1 VNTGFNDVIG
11 SGEDE
16 RDLAPT
22 HAAQARLVGRQQVAL
37 AEAHGAR
44 LPHPAIAMAASAT
57 PPLVVIP
64 PRSLPRFGSYLAS
77 TGSNSYAQLVGPPN
91 KQLATRGRPGV
102 VDDLAEAIQT
112 RIISGDIPAGAR
124 LRQEQLAAEYE
135 LSRTPIRE
143 ALRKLQAE
151 GTVEL
156 VPNQGAVVR
165 GTSVRDVREGY
176 EVRAELEGMAAA
188 LAATWITDEH
198 LTQLREAE
206 ELFRRAIEDSQ
217 PGTWAR
223 ANDQFH
229 EAVQA
234 AAGNERLRR
243 TIRDLHKAFPR
254 RLTWGALEANS
265 KLLAENVEQ
274 HNEILRAIESREP
287 DAARDAMR
295 RHVLRAG
302 ERITRWVERR
312 GTTTTAH

>member
-1 VNTGFNDVIG
+1 MAGANND
-11 SGEDE
+11 
-16 RDLAPT
+16 L
-22 HAAQARLVGRQQVAL
+22 
-37 AEAHGAR
+37 
-44 LPHPAIAMAASAT
+44 
-57 PPLVVIP
+57 
-64 PRSLPRFGSYLAS
+64 S
-77 TGSNSYAQLVGPPN
+77 TG
-91 KQLATRGRPGV
+91 GRRGV

-112 RIISGDIPAGAR
+112 RIISGDFPAGAR
-124 LRQEQLAAEYE
+124 LRQEQLAAEYR

-165 GTSVRDVREGY
+165 GTTVRDVREGY
-176 EVRAELEGMAAA
+176 EVRAELEAMAAA

-254 RLTWGALEANS
+254 RLTWGALQADS
-265 KLLAENVEQ
+265 RLLTENVDQ
-274 HNEILRAIESREP
+274 HHAVFEAIERRDP

-295 RHVLRAG
+295 RHILRAG
-302 ERITRWVERR
+302 ELVARWVERPDR
-312 GTTTTAH
+312 G

>member
-1 VNTGFNDVIG
+1 MDPANND
-11 SGEDE
+11 
-16 RDLAPT
+16 R
-22 HAAQARLVGRQQVAL
+22 
-37 AEAHGAR
+37 
-44 LPHPAIAMAASAT
+44 
-57 PPLVVIP
+57 
-64 PRSLPRFGSYLAS
+64 S
-77 TGSNSYAQLVGPPN
+77 TG
-91 KQLATRGRPGV
+91 GRRGV

-112 RIISGDIPAGAR
+112 RIIAGDFPAGAR
-124 LRQEQLAAEYE
+124 LRQEQLATDYR

-151 GTVEL
+151 GSVEL

-165 GTSVRDVREGY
+165 GTTVRDVREGY
-176 EVRAELEGMAAA
+176 EVRAELEALAAA

-198 LTQLREAE
+198 LAQLRDAE
-206 ELFRRAIEDSQ
+206 KLFRGAIEDSQ

-243 TIRDLHKAFPR
+243 TIRDLHRAFPR
-254 RLTWGALEANS
+254 RLTWGALQADPR
-265 KLLAENVEQ
+265 LLGANVEQ
-274 HNEILRAIESREP
+274 HHAVLEAIERRDA

-302 ERITRWVERR
+302 ELIARWVERR
-312 GTTTTAH
+312 GTSTAH

>member
-1 VNTGFNDVIG
+1 MDPANND
-11 SGEDE
+11 
-16 RDLAPT
+16 L
-22 HAAQARLVGRQQVAL
+22 
-37 AEAHGAR
+37 
-44 LPHPAIAMAASAT
+44 SA
-57 PPLVVIP
+57 
-64 PRSLPRFGSYLAS
+64 
-77 TGSNSYAQLVGPPN
+77 
-91 KQLATRGRPGV
+91 RGRRGV

-112 RIISGDIPAGAR
+112 RIIAGDFPAGAR
-124 LRQEQLAAEYE
+124 LRQEQLAAEYR

-165 GTSVRDVREGY
+165 GTTVRDVREGY

-198 LTQLREAE
+198 LSQLRAAEA
-206 ELFRRAIEDSQ
+206 LFRRAIQDSQ

-254 RLTWGALEANS
+254 RLTWGALEADS

-274 HNEILRAIESREP
+274 HHAILAAIERRDPEGARE
-287 DAARDAMR
+287 AMR

-302 ERITRWVERR
+302 ALIARWVERR
-312 GTTTTAH
+312 A

>member
-1 VNTGFNDVIG
+1 V
-11 SGEDE
+11 
-16 RDLAPT
+16 R
-22 HAAQARLVGRQQVAL
+22 AA
-37 AEAHGAR
+37 
-44 LPHPAIAMAASAT
+44 
-57 PPLVVIP
+57 
-64 PRSLPRFGSYLAS
+64 
-77 TGSNSYAQLVGPPN
+77 N
-91 KQLATRGRPGV
+91 KQLSTRGRPGV

-112 RIISGDIPAGAR
+112 RIITGDIPPGAR

-165 GTSVRDVREGY
+165 GTTVRDVREGY

-217 PGTWAR
+217 PDTWAR

-229 EAVQA
+229 DAVQA
-234 AAGNERLRR
+234 AAGNDALRR

-254 RLTWGALEANS
+254 RLTWGALEADS
-265 KLLAENVEQ
+265 KLLAANVEQ
-274 HNEILRAIESREP
+274 HHEILRAIESRDP

-302 ERITRWVERR
+302 ELITRWVERR
-312 GTTTTAH
+312 GTAH

>member
-1 VNTGFNDVIG
+1 VARTD
-11 SGEDE
+11 SG
-16 RDLAPT
+16 L
-22 HAAQARLVGRQQVAL
+22 
-37 AEAHGAR
+37 
-44 LPHPAIAMAASAT
+44 S
-57 PPLVVIP
+57 
-64 PRSLPRFGSYLAS
+64 PRR
-77 TGSNSYAQLVGPPN
+77 
-91 KQLATRGRPGV
+91 GV
-102 VDDLAEAIQT
+102 VDDLATAIQT
-112 RIISGDIPAGAR
+112 RIVTGDIPPGTR
-124 LRQEQLAAEYE
+124 LRQEQLAAEYQ

-165 GTSVRDVREGY
+165 GTTVRDVREGY

-198 LTQLREAE
+198 LTQLRAAE
-206 ELFRRAIEDSQ
+206 ELFRRAIEDSE
-217 PGTWAR
+217 PGAWAR

-243 TIRDLHKAFPR
+243 TIRDLQKAFPR
-254 RLTWGALEANS
+254 RLSWSTLEADS
-265 KLLAENVEQ
+265 KLLADNVEQ
-274 HNEILRAIESREP
+274 HNEILRAIESRDP

-302 ERITRWVERR
+302 ELIARWVERR
-312 GTTTTAH
+312 GTTTAH

>member
-1 VNTGFNDVIG
+1 
-11 SGEDE
+11 
-16 RDLAPT
+16 
-22 HAAQARLVGRQQVAL
+22 
-37 AEAHGAR
+37 
-44 LPHPAIAMAASAT
+44 M
-57 PPLVVIP
+57 
-64 PRSLPRFGSYLAS
+64 
-77 TGSNSYAQLVGPPN
+77 GPPN
-91 KQLATRGRPGV
+91 TRSRPGV

-112 RIISGDIPAGAR
+112 RIIAGDIPAGAR

-143 ALRKLQAE
+143 ALRKLQAQ

-156 VPNQGAVVR
+156 VPHQGAVVR
-165 GTSVRDVREGY
+165 GTTVRDVREGN

-188 LAATWITDEH
+188 LAATWITDQH
-198 LTQLREAE
+198 LTQLRDAE

-229 EAVQA
+229 EAVHA

-254 RLTWGALEANS
+254 RLTWGALEADS
-265 KLLAENVEQ
+265 RLLTENVEQ
-274 HNEILRAIESREP
+274 HHEILRAIESRDP

-302 ERITRWVERR
+302 ELITRWVERR
-312 GTTTTAH
+312 GTAH

>member
-1 VNTGFNDVIG
+1 MKPAN
-11 SGEDE
+11 EQ
-16 RDLAPT
+16 LAPR
-22 HAAQARLVGRQQVAL
+22 A
-37 AEAHGAR
+37 
-44 LPHPAIAMAASAT
+44 
-57 PPLVVIP
+57 
-64 PRSLPRFGSYLAS
+64 
-77 TGSNSYAQLVGPPN
+77 
-91 KQLATRGRPGV
+91 RPGV

-112 RIISGDIPAGAR
+112 RIIAGDIPAGAR
-124 LRQEQLAAEYE
+124 LRQEQLAAEYR

-165 GTSVRDVREGY
+165 GITVRDVREGY

-198 LTQLREAE
+198 LSQLREAE
-206 ELFRRAIEDSQ
+206 ELFRSAIEDTQ
-217 PGTWAR
+217 PGTWGR

-243 TIRDLHKAFPR
+243 TIRDLHRTFPR
-254 RLTWGALEANS
+254 RLTWGALEADS

-274 HNEILRAIESREP
+274 HHAVLVAIERRDP

-302 ERITRWVERR
+302 ELIARWVERR
-312 GTTTTAH
+312 A

>member
-1 VNTGFNDVIG
+1 
-11 SGEDE
+11 
-16 RDLAPT
+16 
-22 HAAQARLVGRQQVAL
+22 
-37 AEAHGAR
+37 
-44 LPHPAIAMAASAT
+44 
-57 PPLVVIP
+57 
-64 PRSLPRFGSYLAS
+64 
-77 TGSNSYAQLVGPPN
+77 VGPPN
-91 KQLATRGRPGV
+91 KQLSTRGRPGV

-112 RIISGDIPAGAR
+112 RIIAGDFPAGAR
-124 LRQEQLAAEYE
+124 LRQEQLAAEYA

-165 GTSVRDVREGY
+165 GTSVRDLREGY

-198 LTQLREAE
+198 LTQLRDAD

-217 PGTWAR
+217 PGTWAQ
-223 ANDQFH
+223 ANDHFH

-254 RLTWGALEANS
+254 RLTWGALEADS
-265 KLLAENVEQ
+265 KLLADNVEQ
-274 HNEILRAIESREP
+274 HNEILRAIESRDP

-302 ERITRWVERR
+302 ELITRWVERR
-312 GTTTTAH
+312 GTTTAH

>member
-1 VNTGFNDVIG
+1 VDPANND
-11 SGEDE
+11 
-16 RDLAPT
+16 L
-22 HAAQARLVGRQQVAL
+22 
-37 AEAHGAR
+37 
-44 LPHPAIAMAASAT
+44 SA
-57 PPLVVIP
+57 
-64 PRSLPRFGSYLAS
+64 
-77 TGSNSYAQLVGPPN
+77 
-91 KQLATRGRPGV
+91 RGRRGV
-102 VDDLAEAIQT
+102 VDDLADAIQT
-112 RIISGDIPAGAR
+112 RIISGDFPAGAR
-124 LRQEQLAAEYE
+124 LRQEQLAADYQ

-143 ALRKLQAE
+143 ALRKLQAA

-165 GTSVRDVREGY
+165 GLTVRDVREGY
-176 EVRAELEGMAAA
+176 EVRAELEGMAAS

-254 RLTWGALEANS
+254 RLTWGALQADS
-265 KLLAENVEQ
+265 RLLAENVDQ
-274 HNEILRAIESREP
+274 HHAVLEAIERRDP
-287 DAARDAMR
+287 DAAREAMR

-302 ERITRWVERR
+302 ELIVRWVERR
-312 GTTTTAH
+312 DGGR

>member
-1 VNTGFNDVIG
+1 MKPAN
-11 SGEDE
+11 E
-16 RDLAPT
+16 
-22 HAAQARLVGRQQVAL
+22 QV
-37 AEAHGAR
+37 
-44 LPHPAIAMAASAT
+44 S
-57 PPLVVIP
+57 
-64 PRSLPRFGSYLAS
+64 PRVR
-77 TGSNSYAQLVGPPN
+77 
-91 KQLATRGRPGV
+91 RGV

-112 RIISGDIPAGAR
+112 RIIAGDIPAGAR
-124 LRQEQLAAEYE
+124 LRQEQLAAEYR

-165 GTSVRDVREGY
+165 GITVRDVREGY

-188 LAATWITDEH
+188 LAATWITAEH
-198 LTQLREAE
+198 LTQLRDAE
-206 ELFRRAIEDSQ
+206 QLFRRAIEDSQ

-243 TIRDLHKAFPR
+243 TIHDLHKAFPR
-254 RLTWGALEANS
+254 RLTWGALEADSN
-265 KLLAENVEQ
+265 LLAQNVEQ
-274 HNEILRAIESREP
+274 HHAVLEAIERRDA

-302 ERITRWVERR
+302 ELIARWVERR
-312 GTTTTAH
+312 GTTPAH

>member
-1 VNTGFNDVIG
+1 
-11 SGEDE
+11 
-16 RDLAPT
+16 
-22 HAAQARLVGRQQVAL
+22 
-37 AEAHGAR
+37 
-44 LPHPAIAMAASAT
+44 M
-57 PPLVVIP
+57 
-64 PRSLPRFGSYLAS
+64 
-77 TGSNSYAQLVGPPN
+77 GPPN
-91 KQLATRGRPGV
+91 KQLATRGRRGV

-302 ERITRWVERR
+302 ERIARWVERR

>member
-1 VNTGFNDVIG
+1 MDPANND
-11 SGEDE
+11 
-16 RDLAPT
+16 L
-22 HAAQARLVGRQQVAL
+22 
-37 AEAHGAR
+37 
-44 LPHPAIAMAASAT
+44 SA
-57 PPLVVIP
+57 
-64 PRSLPRFGSYLAS
+64 
-77 TGSNSYAQLVGPPN
+77 
-91 KQLATRGRPGV
+91 RGRRGV
-102 VDDLAEAIQT
+102 VDDLADAIQT
-112 RIISGDIPAGAR
+112 RIISGDFPAGAR
-124 LRQEQLAAEYE
+124 LRQEQLAADYQ

-143 ALRKLQAE
+143 ALRKLQAA

-165 GTSVRDVREGY
+165 GLTVRDVREGY
-176 EVRAELEGMAAA
+176 EVRAELEGMAAS

-254 RLTWGALEANS
+254 RLTWGALQADS
-265 KLLAENVEQ
+265 RLMAENVEQ
-274 HNEILRAIESREP
+274 HGAILAAIERRDP
-287 DAARDAMR
+287 DAAREAMR
-295 RHVLRAG
+295 SHVLRAG
-302 ERITRWVERR
+302 ELIARWVERR
-312 GTTTTAH
+312 

>member
-1 VNTGFNDVIG
+1 VEPSN
-11 SGEDE
+11 E
-16 RDLAPT
+16 
-22 HAAQARLVGRQQVAL
+22 QV
-37 AEAHGAR
+37 
-44 LPHPAIAMAASAT
+44 S
-57 PPLVVIP
+57 
-64 PRSLPRFGSYLAS
+64 PRIR
-77 TGSNSYAQLVGPPN
+77 
-91 KQLATRGRPGV
+91 RGV
-102 VDDLAEAIQT
+102 VDDLADAIQT

-124 LRQEQLAAEYE
+124 LRQEQLAAEYR

-165 GTSVRDVREGY
+165 GTTVRDVREGY

-198 LTQLREAE
+198 LGQLRDAE
-206 ELFRRAIEDSQ
+206 ELFRTAIADSQ
-217 PGTWAR
+217 SDTWAR

-254 RLTWGALEANS
+254 RLTWGALEADS
-265 KLLAENVEQ
+265 TLVAENVQQ
-274 HNEILRAIESREP
+274 HHEILAAIERRDA

-302 ERITRWVERR
+302 ELIVRWVERR
-312 GTTTTAH
+312 A